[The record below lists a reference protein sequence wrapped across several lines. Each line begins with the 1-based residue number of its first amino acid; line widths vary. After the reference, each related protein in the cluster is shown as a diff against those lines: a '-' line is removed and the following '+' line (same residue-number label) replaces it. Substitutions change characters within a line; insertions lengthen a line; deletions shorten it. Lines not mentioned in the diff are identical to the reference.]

1 MPPLLSAEIQG
12 VLGPQRQVTPLHS
25 DVILTYL
32 CDPRQPQELQAHYD
46 ETQRQLAVTLD
57 QYGIAQRRLQSLTSE
72 LEEVRSNCET
82 ALRAKR
88 TAEQAYEEA
97 QSRINELTT
106 INVNLASSRSK
117 LEQELG
123 TLAGD
128 YEEVTK
134 ELRVSVW

>member
-1 MPPLLSAEIQG
+1 MRCHDGPLNHCECGS
-12 VLGPQRQVTPLHS
+12 
-25 DVILTYL
+25 
-32 CDPRQPQELQAHYD
+32 QELQAHYD

-72 LEEVRSNCET
+72 LEEVRGNYEQ
-82 ALRAKR
+82 ALRSKR
-88 TAEQAYEEA
+88 TAEQMYEEA

-117 LEQELG
+117 LGQELG
-123 TLAGD
+123 QLAGD

-134 ELRVSVW
+134 ELKVSRRAGNKDLSVRQFLYR